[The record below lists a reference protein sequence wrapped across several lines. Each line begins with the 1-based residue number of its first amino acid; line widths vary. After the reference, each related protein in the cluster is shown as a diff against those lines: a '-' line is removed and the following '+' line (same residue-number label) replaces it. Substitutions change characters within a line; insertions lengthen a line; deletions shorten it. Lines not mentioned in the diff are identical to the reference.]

1 MQKYILLT
9 RNNSGFYLDKVSVM
23 ASLEFSKEI
32 LQSMVLANKNANRAE
47 IIEGDRDYIGDFRV
61 KPLLKFYV
69 NFPHRD
75 LVEEIDE
82 NN

>member
-61 KPLLKFYV
+61 KPLRKFYV